1 MKDIAI
7 ITIHKDHGEIIKHNL
22 LHYFM
27 DYNVEINIYTTDE
40 IKKLDILHEKCI
52 LVVNIDVFEK
62 VKLITKESSK
72 IVINRLTVK
81 KENFKKLYDI
91 PKKSKVLI
99 VNINF
104 RNCMEVISCL
114 YSSGFK
120 EYEYIPYYNA
130 LEDYDHDIKFAITAN
145 EMGMVP
151 ADIER
156 VIDIGERICS
166 ASSIIEVANA
176 LNIKDFPQNKK
187 IRIML
192 RNIEDKGSSIETI
205 LGEKDDL
212 KNQINVVL
220 ELMKN
225 GIIITDVS
233 GVIMSSNT
241 KAKDILKKR
250 TGVLESYNISNVIPE
265 LDNIKSMRF
274 INKKEEKIINI
285 DGKNIIIS
293 YIPISNS
300 NIVTGFVITL
310 DDFAAIE
317 DKQNDYRTKINFSK
331 PRAIYNFDNI
341 IGDSD
346 IINKVKNT
354 AKMMASSNSSI
365 MIFGESGT
373 GKEIFAQSIHN
384 ASPRKRN
391 NFVAVNCAAIPEN
404 LLESEMFGYEEGAFT
419 GAKKEGK
426 VGLFELAHNGT
437 LFLDEIAEMT
447 LLMQTKL
454 LRVIEEMQI
463 IKIGSN
469 KVITVD
475 VRIIAATN
483 KNLRKHVDDGKFR
496 EDLYYR
502 LNVLPI
508 TIPSLRERKED
519 IILLAKHFIQ
529 SLGKNIELHPETER
543 LMKSYNWGGNIREL
557 RNVVEYFV
565 SLNKTI
571 IEKDDLPFIN
581 ISTSNDTS
589 PKSDNNL
596 VVNNIITKFI
606 LKEGNKIDLYKA
618 ILIELEKS
626 YNGRERI
633 GRKKLLNIFESNNMF
648 CSEQEIRTCLNNL
661 DNFGFII
668 SKKGRAGSI
677 ITPRGIQLKNRI
689 LEFINS

>member
-7 ITIHKDHGEIIKHNL
+7 ISIHKEHGEIIKKDLLNYFIDDNL
-22 LHYFM
+22 
-27 DYNVEINIYTTDE
+27 EINIYTADE

-62 VKLITKESSK
+62 VKLITKEMSK
-72 IVINRLTVK
+72 VVINRLTVK
-81 KENFKKLYDI
+81 KENLIKLYDI

-99 VNINF
+99 ANINF

-120 EYEYIPYYNA
+120 EYEYIPYYNT
-130 LEDYDHDIKFAITAN
+130 LEDYDHDIKYAITAN
-145 EMGMVP
+145 EMNMVP
-151 ADIER
+151 TDIER
-156 VIDIGERICS
+156 VIDIGERVCS
-166 ASSIIEVANA
+166 PSSIIEIANA
-176 LNIKDFPQNKK
+176 LNIKDFPQNEKT
-187 IRIML
+187 RIML
-192 RNIEDKGSSIETI
+192 RNIEDSSIETI
-205 LGEKDDL
+205 LGEKYDL
-212 KNQINVVL
+212 KIQINVIL
-220 ELMKN
+220 ELMRN
-225 GIIITDVS
+225 GIIITDIS
-233 GVIMSSNT
+233 GIIMSSNT

-250 TGVLESYNISNVIPE
+250 TSVLESFNISNVIPE

-354 AKMMASSNSSI
+354 AKMMANSNSSVI
-365 MIFGESGT
+365 IFGESGT

-469 KVITVD
+469 KIITVD

-483 KNLRKHVDDGKFR
+483 KNLRKLVDEGKFR

-502 LNVLPI
+502 LNVLPL
-508 TIPSLRERKED
+508 TLPSLRERKED
-519 IILLAKHFIQ
+519 IILLAEHFIQ
-529 SLGKNIELHPETER
+529 NLGKNIKLHPETKK

-557 RNVVEYFV
+557 RNIVEYFA
-565 SLNKTI
+565 SLDKTI
-571 IEKDDLPFIN
+571 IEKDD
-581 ISTSNDTS
+581 
-589 PKSDNNL
+589 
-596 VVNNIITKFI
+596 
-606 LKEGNKIDLYKA
+606 
-618 ILIELEKS
+618 
-626 YNGRERI
+626 
-633 GRKKLLNIFESNNMF
+633 
-648 CSEQEIRTCLNNL
+648 
-661 DNFGFII
+661 
-668 SKKGRAGSI
+668 
-677 ITPRGIQLKNRI
+677 
-689 LEFINS
+689 